1 MKILRTNELA
11 RYSKLLVAIATL
23 TVVSLAL
30 YGCANAAN
38 SDSQTQQTPAI
49 AGISPVSGAVGISAT
64 IAGTNFGAT
73 QGGST
78 VTFNGIAATVTS
90 WSGTSIT
97 VTVPTGATTGNV
109 VVTVGG
115 QVSNGVSFTVTV
127 PAPTITSLNPNSG
140 AAGTSVII
148 TGTNFGTTQGTSTVT
163 FNGTAAT
170 ATSWSGTSITV
181 TVPTGATTG
190 NVVVTVGGQV
200 SNGVSFTVTVPAPT
214 ITSLNPNSG
223 AAGTSV
229 IITGTNFGTTQGT
242 STVTFNGTAA
252 TATSWSGTSITV
264 TVPTG
269 ATTGNVVATVGGQV
283 SNGFSFAV
291 TVPAPTITSLNPN
304 SGAAGTSVIITGTNF
319 GTTQGTSTVTFNGT
333 AATATSWSGTSI
345 TVTVPTGATTGNVV
359 ATVGGQVSNGFS
371 FAVTVPAPTITSL
384 DPNSGAAGTSVI
396 ITGTNFGTTQGT
408 STVTFNG
415 TAATATSWSGTSITV
430 TVPTGATTGNVVA
443 TVGGQVSNGF
453 SFAVTVPAPTITS
466 LNPNSGAAGTS
477 VIITGTNFGTTQGT
491 STVTFNGTAAT
502 ATSWSGTSIAVTVP
516 TGATTGNVVVTVGGQ
531 ASNGVSFTVLV
542 SIELVQHGATDNG
555 SSSSS
560 TVVVTLSGVASGHL
574 LTCSLTYGNPGGTTL
589 SVSDNV
595 NGAWSVATAAHFNS
609 VIGQTTAQFYLANS
623 KAGTATITG
632 VPASA
637 GEYGAMNCQEWS
649 GVATSSPLDQTMQ
662 QDGTTPD
669 PSSGSVTT
677 TASGELILGDLENGY
692 SPTAGTGF
700 SLIDS
705 DTSAGT
711 GTGLNTE
718 YQIQASAG
726 SIAATWTLA
735 PASWTAQ
742 TATFKAASG
751 AGGTSP
757 SITSLSPTSGL
768 IGTSVTITGTNFG
781 ATQGTSV
788 VKFNGTAATATSW
801 SGTSI
806 TATVPTGA
814 TTGNV
819 VVTVNGL
826 AASNGVNFTVTV
838 PAPTI
843 TSLNPNSGAVG
854 ASVTITGTNF
864 GTTQGASTVKFNGT
878 TATVATW
885 STTSITVTVPT
896 GATTGNVVVTVG
908 GQASNGVNFTVSTT
922 QNITVTVSPKRAGL
936 TITQTLSV
944 TPTTNDTA
952 GVNWSATAGS
962 FSAPSSLTGVPVTYT
977 APSTAGT
984 YTITATSA
992 TDNSKSA
999 SFSVGVTDLA
1009 AVATY
1014 HNNLSRDGTNPQE
1027 YALSTSS
1034 VTSSTFGKLFSC
1046 TIDAPAYAQPLW
1058 VPNLAIGG
1066 GTHNVVFVA
1075 STHDTVYAFDA
1086 DKSPCA
1092 TYWNKSLLNSG
1103 ETYLSNGDVGTGDI
1117 EPDIGIIGTPVIDL
1131 STKTLYVVSKSKAS
1145 GTSCTPSSSCFQRL
1159 HALSLIDGSEKFGG
1173 PYSLTSSITVP
1184 GTGDGSSNG
1193 SVPFDP
1199 LHENQRPGLALVN
1212 GVVYIAWASHG
1223 DNGPYHG
1230 WVIGFAANNIGAGPS
1245 SVWNSTPN
1253 FVSGSPSDG
1262 GIWMSGG
1269 APAADSS
1276 NDLYFLTGNGSFDAN
1291 SGGSN
1296 YGDST
1301 IRLTASG
1308 GLHVQDYFTPGNQG
1322 SLNSG
1327 DADHGAGGA
1336 AVLVD
1341 PSSGPVPHLL
1351 IGGGKSGT
1359 LFMVNRENLGKYSGG
1374 PANPNNVVQ
1383 SLSVGSGI
1391 FATPAFWN
1399 NFLYIAGVSGH
1410 LNQYAFNT
1418 TSGQFALSHSSS
1430 HSFAF
1435 PGSTPSISSL
1445 GTSNAIVWALD
1456 NSQYCTEQSPGCGPA
1471 VLHAFDATNVSAA
1484 ELWNSASS
1492 GNDSAGDAV
1501 KFAVPTVANGKVYV
1515 GTRTELTVYG
1525 LTPD

>member
-1 MKILRTNELA
+1 MKNLRTNELA

-64 IAGTNFGAT
+64 ITGTNFGTT
-73 QGGST
+73 QGNST
-78 VTFNGIAATVTS
+78 VTFNGTSATATT
-90 WSGTSIT
+90 WNATSIT
-97 VTVPTGATTGNV
+97 ATVPTGATTGNV

-115 QVSNGVSFTVTV
+115 QASNGVSFTVTV

-148 TGTNFGTTQGTSTVT
+148 TGTNFGTTQGNSTVT
-163 FNGTAAT
+163 FNGAAAT
-170 ATSWSGTSITV
+170 AASWSTTSITA

-190 NVVVTVGGQV
+190 NVVVTVGGQA

-229 IITGTNFGTTQGT
+229 IITGTNFGTTQGN
-242 STVTFNGTAA
+242 STVTFNGAAA
-252 TATSWSGTSITV
+252 TAASWSATSIT
-264 TVPTG
+264 
-269 ATTGNVVATVGGQV
+269 A
-283 SNGFSFAV
+283 
-291 TVPAPTITSLNPN
+291 
-304 SGAAGTSVIITGTNF
+304 
-319 GTTQGTSTVTFNGT
+319 
-333 AATATSWSGTSI
+333 
-345 TVTVPTGATTGNVV
+345 
-359 ATVGGQVSNGFS
+359 
-371 FAVTVPAPTITSL
+371 
-384 DPNSGAAGTSVI
+384 
-396 ITGTNFGTTQGT
+396 
-408 STVTFNG
+408 
-415 TAATATSWSGTSITV
+415 
-430 TVPTGATTGNVVA
+430 
-443 TVGGQVSNGF
+443 
-453 SFAVTVPAPTITS
+453 
-466 LNPNSGAAGTS
+466 
-477 VIITGTNFGTTQGT
+477 
-491 STVTFNGTAAT
+491 
-502 ATSWSGTSIAVTVP
+502 TVP
-516 TGATTGNVVVTVGGQ
+516 TGATTGNVVVTVGSQ

-555 SSSSS
+555 SSTSS

-574 LTCSLTYGNPGGTTL
+574 LTCSLTYGNPGGTSL

-662 QDGTTPD
+662 QDGTTPN

-788 VKFNGTAATATSW
+788 VKFNGTAATVTSW
-801 SGTSI
+801 NATSI

-826 AASNGVNFTVTV
+826 A
-838 PAPTI
+838 
-843 TSLNPNSGAVG
+843 
-854 ASVTITGTNF
+854 
-864 GTTQGASTVKFNGT
+864 
-878 TATVATW
+878 
-885 STTSITVTVPT
+885 
-896 GATTGNVVVTVG
+896 
-908 GQASNGVNFTVSTT
+908 ASNGVNFTVSTT

-962 FSAPSSLTGVPVTYT
+962 FSAPSSLSGVPVTYT

-1014 HNNLSRDGTNPQE
+1014 HNNLLRDGTNPQE

-1058 VPNLAIGG
+1058 VPNLSIGG
-1066 GTHNVVFVA
+1066 GTHNVIFVA

-1086 DKSPCA
+1086 DTSPCTA
-1092 TYWNKSLLNSG
+1092 YWNKSLLNSG

-1131 STKTLYVVSKSKAS
+1131 STKTLYVVSKSKAN

-1199 LHENQRPGLALVN
+1199 LRENQRPGLALVN

-1230 WVIGFAANNIGAGPS
+1230 WVMGFAANNIGAGPS
-1245 SVWNSTPN
+1245 AVWNSTPN

-1359 LFMVNRENLGKYSGG
+1359 LFMVNRENMGKYSGG

-1383 SLSVGSGI
+1383 SLSVGSGT

-1399 NFLYIAGVSGH
+1399 NFLYIAGIGGH

-1456 NSQYCTEQSPGCGPA
+1456 NSQYCQQSPGCGPA